1 MYIFFIFL
9 DDASDCYSIRSEGS
23 SDSSDNFIVLQ
34 AEHGEN
40 QHDIL
45 GVFKPKGPIG
55 PSSAIEVSAVPL
67 SDAAVDDLDEVAVE
81 VCEETPTTSDHSS
94 AGGPPTMA
102 SIVSPRN
109 REVAVVTMH
118 INDLEFIQQSVG
130 SSSSLRLQAGHLS
143 CNECTAISHEEFQVN
158 KFLGLVTEYVS
169 DCVCYVAVQV
179 RLKKSR
185 LARS

>member
-1 MYIFFIFL
+1 MRFSACIFL

-34 AEHGEN
+34 SEHSEN
-40 QHDIL
+40 HHDIL
-45 GVFKPKGPIG
+45 GVFKPKGLLG
-55 PSSAIEVSAVPL
+55 PSSAIEVSVDPL
-67 SDAAVDDLDEVAVE
+67 SGVAVEDLDEVAVE

-102 SIVSPRN
+102 SFVSPRN

-130 SSSSLRLQAGHLS
+130 STSSIRLQAGHLS
-143 CNECTAISHEEFQVN
+143 CNECTAISHEEFQV
-158 KFLGLVTEYVS
+158 KKVS
-169 DCVCYVAVQV
+169 
-179 RLKKSR
+179 RFS
-185 LARS
+185 

>member
-1 MYIFFIFL
+1 MVFFFLFVL

-34 AEHGEN
+34 AEHGDN
-40 QHDIL
+40 HHDVL
-45 GVFKPKGPIG
+45 GLFKPK
-55 PSSAIEVSAVPL
+55 PSTTDVSADPL
-67 SDAAVDDLDEVAVE
+67 SDVAAEDLDEVAVE
-81 VCEETPTTSDHSS
+81 VCEDTPTTSDHSS

-102 SIVSPRN
+102 SFVSTRN

-130 SSSSLRLQAGHLS
+130 STSSLRLQAGHLS
-143 CNECTAISHEEFQVN
+143 CNECSAISHEEFQVN
-158 KFLGLVTEYVS
+158 KFLGFVNEFVV
-169 DCVCYVAVQV
+169 DCVCYVTVQV
-179 RLKKSR
+179 RFEKSG